1 MVQHVGGGSEKIIIG
16 LSDKGRRVSPGHKNG
31 TVMVVYQTRLGAMGE
46 PRHSEKCPWEV
57 EGKGMTVQIDLPLA
71 PLSATQTSLGLK
83 ALLSAIGQLDCI
95 KYNNVWS
102 LAQICAEP

>member
-1 MVQHVGGGSEKIIIG
+1 MVQHIGGGREKIIIG
-16 LSDKGRRVSPGHKNG
+16 LGDKGRRVSPGYKNG
-31 TVMVVYQTRLGAMGE
+31 TVMVVYQTRLGAMGR
-46 PRHSEKCPWEV
+46 PRHSEKCHWEV

-83 ALLSAIGQLDCI
+83 ALSAIGQLDCI
-95 KYNNVWS
+95 ECNNVWS